1 MPPKFPKGNVRL
13 MTDEDLD
20 GFTLDQL
27 KCRACSGYGN
37 CGYKQMNI
45 YNGKAVSI
53 CQMRKK
59 KLQCERD
66 GVPFEMSPHGWASRQ
81 AGPICVDGMK
91 NARGYRACIDL
102 AEEVG
107 FEPTE
112 PCGSTVFKTAAFNHS
127 AIPPARPD
135 YIRCLIGAAPSVGI
149 LQVSFVRASRR
160 CLVLRPSRSFQPLS
174 KRKLPIHSSSICPF
188 GKFCFTRLKF
198 VVSCKMRI

>member
-1 MPPKFPKGNVRL
+1 MKNARGH
-13 MTDEDLD
+13 
-20 GFTLDQL
+20 
-27 KCRACSGYGN
+27 RACVDLAEEVGFRVRSAAAPPPSQARSGEFL
-37 CGYKQMNI
+37 KTLHWSVF
-45 YNGKAVSI
+45 AL
-53 CQMRKK
+53 R
-59 KLQCERD
+59 
-66 GVPFEMSPHGWASRQ
+66 
-81 AGPICVDGMK
+81 AGISTSSVQILLTEMK

-127 AIPPARPD
+127 AIPPVRPD

-149 LQVSFVRASRR
+149 LQVSFVRASRW

-174 KRKLPIHSSSICPF
+174 KRKLPIHSGSICPF